1 MIIHRRA
8 LRLSVIGAGATLLA
22 CEVVVGPRETAPWG
36 AISVYVN
43 TVGIR
48 LDPVDYMVSLDS
60 AIQGYGLVRTAF
72 AHLRHLPADTAGF
85 TPVLAGTHHVTLLG
99 VSSNCTA
106 NQGNNRIVLVRP
118 NEVMI
123 VPFDVICVSA
133 SEQGTTRMTG
143 AGSNR

>member
-1 MIIHRRA
+1 MIIDRVASRRF
-8 LRLSVIGAGATLLA
+8 LLVIGTGATLLA

-43 TVGIR
+43 TEGTR
-48 LDPVDYMVSLDS
+48 LNPVDYMVSLDS

-99 VSSNCTA
+99 VSSNCTVTPDIT
-106 NQGNNRIVLVRP
+106 RVMIVRP
-118 NEVMI
+118 NERFI
-123 VPFDVICVSA
+123 VQYSVTCVSA
-133 SEQGTTRMTG
+133 SEQNGQPG
-143 AGSNR
+143 